1 MYKES
6 ILLLIVNIILS
17 NCQNYYVHP
26 NGDGSNCPRNVS
38 CNELAYYYD
47 NDFFKSNTSFFF
59 IEGIHVIPSNWT
71 YLISNVANL
80 TLQGLGRRK
89 QGFHETVMQSTA
101 IINCES
107 RTSNIIFMFSS
118 NIILKSLTIT
128 NCGRLLLK
136 TSQMKNYLLLLLYE
150 RAGVFSLLGDNA
162 TVVAVEVHNLS
173 INEFSAQNNSGFGF
187 LALNAFGLEIYNS
200 SFSQNNLNACFE
212 GCPVLYFLGANL
224 AILYTNPFYC
234 PSSPT
239 IYKASIVNTNVS
251 FCTNLNISESLS
263 VHSSAGLQVS
273 MEQTGMYGVDLIID
287 NVVAYGN
294 TAVYGAN
301 MAVIIM
307 SSVTYYTV
315 LISRFN
321 SSYGNVI
328 YPLASYGDASSVNI
342 QHTGLLVH
350 IGVGTRIMS
359 YQCGYKKL
367 RYADYP
373 IKIENS
379 VFLHNFGGGTGA
391 LGIYY
396 IQTLKLNSLQVISI
410 ENVYFKENIGFLGI
424 GITLY
429 GEPFH
434 IGAPISYI
442 IKDVT
447 MEYSVQYWPANP
459 YTNLTGSTLFI
470 STVYNLTITGLHVKN
485 NDANGALVIGS
496 QIFIIGENSFT
507 NNTGYNGGGISFFGN
522 SFLML
527 YYPAVIYFID
537 NHAANTGGAMY
548 VDQTSFVNNICFLQV
563 KLNPDHVTNKTN
575 GISCYNNT
583 ANLSGSVL
591 YGGNIDKCN
600 LLPAT
605 WINLKFPNSSVLFN
619 ETIHY
624 SSSNDSNI
632 SLISSDAI
640 RACFCNGH
648 DPDCSLYSTIEEGY
662 PGQIVYIPIVTV
674 GQRFGTTTATL
685 KVVEVTKGEE
695 IGQILKSWQ
704 PICQDFTYTVNVK
717 NYANVIPVTT
727 ELKISVLIENYAN
740 VPIDLKTNI
749 TVNITILDCPPGFEL
764 LPTSGH
770 CGCSSELLS
779 VLSTTQCNASSQ
791 IISKQGNVWMGYNT
805 NKHCVIAHKNCPFD
819 YCLLSLVSFNITSP
833 DNQCALNR
841 SGVLCGECANGLSL
855 LLGSNKCG
863 TCDSNSYLALLIIFI
878 LAGFALVVFLLLLN
892 FTVSLGMINGLIFF
906 ANIIKLNEATFFPSG
921 PIIFL
926 SQFISWLNLD
936 LGIETCF
943 YNGMDSYVK
952 VWLQFV
958 FPFYIWVIII
968 IIILLAEHTKLG
980 RLIGHNTVPVL
991 ATLILLSYMKLL
1003 RTVTLALAFVKYEC
1017 GQSTTHYSWYMDP
1030 NIEYLSVKHI
1040 ILFTFAII
1048 VVCLLII
1055 PFTIIL
1061 LFIQLLEWRVSNWR
1075 GCRFLYKLKP
1085 FFDAFGGPFKDRYRF
1100 WPGFLLTIRLVLLV
1114 VTSFNNNTS
1123 TTTAAII
1130 TCVVV
1135 ILTLIAN
1142 FGGVYRKGYNN
1153 FFETVFFVLLTA
1165 MSAFVSNNNLSSKVP
1180 LSLAFVIFV
1189 VIILYHVYLRIKG
1202 YKAVK
1207 KFREIFV
1214 KKPTHVYSREEIESL
1229 VLDHEDEDIKKL
1241 FGTYEITDIAP
1252 RESMIYD
1259 DK

>member
-1 MYKES
+1 M
-6 ILLLIVNIILS
+6 
-17 NCQNYYVHP
+17 
-26 NGDGSNCPRNVS
+26 
-38 CNELAYYYD
+38 
-47 NDFFKSNTSFFF
+47 
-59 IEGIHVIPSNWT
+59 
-71 YLISNVANL
+71 
-80 TLQGLGRRK
+80 
-89 QGFHETVMQSTA
+89 
-101 IINCES
+101 
-107 RTSNIIFMFSS
+107 
-118 NIILKSLTIT
+118 
-128 NCGRLLLK
+128 
-136 TSQMKNYLLLLLYE
+136 
-150 RAGVFSLLGDNA
+150 
-162 TVVAVEVHNLS
+162 EVHNLLV
-173 INEFSAQNNSGFGF
+173 NEFSVHNNSGFGL
-187 LALNAFGLEIYNS
+187 LALNVFGLEIYNS
-200 SFSQNNLNACFE
+200 SFSQNNLNVFFE
-212 GCPVLYFLGANL
+212 GCPVLYCLGANL

-251 FCTNLNISESLS
+251 FGTNMNISDSLG
-263 VHSSAGLQVS
+263 VHSSAGLQVF
-273 MEQTGMYGVDLIID
+273 MEQTGMYGVDVIID

-307 SSVTYYTV
+307 SSVTYYIV
-315 LISRFN
+315 IISRFN
-321 SSYGNVI
+321 SSYANMI
-328 YPLASYGDASSVNI
+328 YPLASYGNASRLNVQFS
-342 QHTGLLVH
+342 GLLVR
-350 IGVGTRIMS
+350 IGAGTRIMS
-359 YQCGYKKL
+359 CQCGYNKL
-367 RYADYP
+367 QYADYP

-379 VFLHNFGGGTGA
+379 TFLHNFGGGTGA
-391 LGIYY
+391 LGIHYL
-396 IQTLKLNSLQVISI
+396 QTLKLNSLQVISI
-410 ENVYFKENIGFLGI
+410 ENAYFKGNIGFLGI

-459 YTNLTGSTLFI
+459 YTDTTGSTLFI
-470 STVYNLTITGLHVKN
+470 STIYNVTITGLRVKD

-496 QIFIIGENSFT
+496 QIFGIGENSFV

-537 NHAANTGGAMY
+537 NHAANTGGAIY
-548 VDQTSFVNNICFLQV
+548 VDQTSLVNDICFLQV
-563 KLNPDHVTNKTN
+563 KFNPDHVTNKTN
-575 GISCYNNT
+575 GIYCYNNT

-591 YGGNIDKCN
+591 YGGSIDQCS

-605 WINLKFPNSSVLFN
+605 WIYLKFPNSSDLFN
-619 ETIHY
+619 ATFHY
-624 SSSNDSNI
+624 SPSSDSNI
-632 SLISSDAI
+632 SLISSDAV
-640 RACFCNGH
+640 RACFCNGY
-648 DPDCSLYSTIEEGY
+648 DQDCSLDIYIIEGY
-662 PGQIVYIPIVTV
+662 PGQMVYIPIVTV
-674 GQRFGTTTATL
+674 GQRFGTTTGTL
-685 KVVEVTKGEE
+685 KVVEVIKGEE

-704 PICQDFTYTVNVK
+704 PSCQNFSYTVNVK
-717 NYANVIPVTT
+717 NYADVIPLTT
-727 ELKISVLIENYAN
+727 ELKISVVIENYAN
-740 VPIDLKTNI
+740 VPVYLKTNI

-764 LPTSGH
+764 TSNSGH
-770 CGCSSELLS
+770 CDCSSELLS
-779 VLSTTQCNASSQ
+779 ALSTTKCNASSQ

-805 NKHCVIAHKNCPFD
+805 DKHCVIAHKICPFD

-833 DNQCALNR
+833 DIQCALNR
-841 SGVLCGECANGLSL
+841 SGILCGECANGLSL

-863 TCDSNSYLALLIIFI
+863 TCNSNSYLALLIVFS

-906 ANIIKLNEATFFPSG
+906 ANIIKLNEAIFFPSG

-968 IIILLAEHTKLG
+968 IIIFLAEHTKLG

-1003 RTVTLALAFVKYEC
+1003 RTVTLALSFVKYEC
-1017 GQSTTHYSWYMDP
+1017 GQSTTHYSWYTDP

-1048 VVCLLII
+1048 VVFLLII

-1075 GCRFLYKLKP
+1075 GCKFLYKMKP

-1100 WPGFLLTIRLVLLV
+1100 WPGFLLTIRLVLLL

-1123 TTTAAII
+1123 TTTGTII
-1130 TCVVV
+1130 TCIVV

-1142 FGGVYRKGYNN
+1142 FGGVYRKGHNN
-1153 FFETVFFVLLTA
+1153 IFETFFFVLLAA
-1165 MSAFVSNNNLSSKVP
+1165 MSAFVFNNNLSSKVL

-1189 VIILYHVYLRIKG
+1189 VISLCHVYLRIKS
-1202 YKAVK
+1202 YKAIK
-1207 KFREIFV
+1207 KFREIFI
-1214 KKPTHVYSREEIESL
+1214 KKPTLAHSHEEIESL
-1229 VLDHEDEDIKKL
+1229 VIDHEDEDIRKL